1 MKKNARPMVMEPISE
16 ETRAKLRTIESRI
29 DELKRQIKELEE
41 DAYTLVPKHTF
52 EECKAMGCEHTFRN
66 RWDCHCHCVRRKGY
80 TGCFNDYYRAQEKKV
95 YIPEKYPMLNWKT
108 VVGSCNDYVRKVIKE
123 TDRTLILEGGDQLLK
138 SKVFVIEDV
147 QYIKDRSDY
156 TYMCADVP
164 ENVEMAKT
172 LLKIRHSEWVENFR
186 ASIKLDDTIKA
197 SDKYAGVEKQ
207 PDETQEEYETRIFGD
222 EGGTEI

>member
-1 MKKNARPMVMEPISE
+1 MADKKKALVMEPIPE
-16 ETRAKLRTIESRI
+16 ETRAKLRSIQARI
-29 DELKRQIKELEE
+29 DELKAQIDDLNKE
-41 DAYTLVPKHTF
+41 AYTLVPKHTF

-66 RWDCHCHCVRRKGY
+66 RWDCHCHCVRRKDH
-80 TGCFNDYYRAQEKKV
+80 TGCFNDYYKAMEKKV

-108 VVGSCNDYVRKVIKE
+108 VVGSYTDYVRKVIKE

-138 SKVFVIEDV
+138 SKMFMIEDV

-172 LLKIRHSEWVENFR
+172 LLKIRNSEWVENFKETV
-186 ASIKLDDTIKA
+186 KLDSD
-197 SDKYAGVEKQ
+197 DKYASMNRQ
-207 PDETQEEYETRIFGD
+207 PGETEEEYESRVFGI
-222 EGGTEI
+222 EPKGGTDA